1 MRDIK
6 KESEWRKTKYKRFV
20 VDVDK
25 ETAEEFQEKL
35 KKENITYSDWVKQ
48 HIQKF
53 LKKVE

>member
-25 ETAEEFQEKL
+25 ETAEEFQKKL
-35 KKENITYSDWVKQ
+35 QEENITYSDWVKQ
-48 HIQKF
+48 HIKKY
-53 LKKVE
+53 LKKF